1 MLLQVISYKFLDMM
15 RKILSPIL
23 SVFLFATSMSAA
35 ESIVKVSQA
44 VSQQKAYSGGNFI
57 VKIKIER
64 RNLDSYFQIEQI
76 LPKGMTAEGMESQGA
91 TFSNKDG
98 KVKFSWLR
106 LPANEEILVI
116 YKVKV
121 PFEMRGKQT
130 IEGSYYYIQNE
141 EKEVFSLAKTSI
153 DIIEYVAP
161 SDSLAEKALLGVIN
175 NDEFKPAY
183 MNEEKDNLEYKVQ
196 ILSSTKPLD
205 KDSLKKEYA
214 VKDKVNE
221 ENFNGLYK
229 YTVGS
234 FKTYENARDYKNKLD
249 FQKYIPFVIA
259 YNRGARITVGEAM
272 QLASKKKTVVKD

>member
-1 MLLQVISYKFLDMM
+1 MI
-15 RKILSPIL
+15 RNILNPIL
-23 SVFLFATSMSAA
+23 CIFLFAFSLNAT

-57 VKIKIER
+57 IKIKIER

-76 LPKGMTAEGMESQGA
+76 LPKGMTAEGIESQGA
-91 TFSNKDG
+91 MFSNKDG

-130 IEGSYYYIQNE
+130 IDGSYYYIQNE
-141 EKEVFSLAKTSI
+141 EKQVFSLAKTSI

-205 KDSLKKEYA
+205 KDSLRKEYA

-259 YNRGARITVGEAM
+259 YNRGTRITVGEAM

>member
-1 MLLQVISYKFLDMM
+1 MTKRLLIPIVAVLLFLNN
-15 RKILSPIL
+15 
-23 SVFLFATSMSAA
+23 TYAA

-44 VSQQKAYSGGNFI
+44 FSQQKAYSGGTFI
-57 VKIKIER
+57 VKLKIER
-64 RNLDSYFQIEQI
+64 RNLDSYFQIEQM

-106 LPANEEILVI
+106 LPANEEIMVI

-121 PFEMRGKQT
+121 PFEMRGKQS

-141 EKEVFSLAKTSI
+141 EKEVFNLPKSTI
-153 DIIEYVAP
+153 EIIEYVAP

-196 ILSSTKPLD
+196 ILSSVKPLD
-205 KDSLKKEYA
+205 KDSLRKEYG
-214 VKDKVNE
+214 VKDKVDE

-229 YTVGS
+229 YTIGS
-234 FKTYENARDYKNKLD
+234 FKTYETARDCKNKLD

-272 QLASKKKTVVKD
+272 QLASKKKTIVKD

>member
-1 MLLQVISYKFLDMM
+1 MIRNLLTPLFCAFFL
-15 RKILSPIL
+15 IGSLN
-23 SVFLFATSMSAA
+23 AA

-64 RNLDSYFQIEQI
+64 RNLDSYFQIEQV
-76 LPKGMTAEGMESQGA
+76 LPKGMMAEGMESQGA

-121 PFEMRGKQT
+121 PFEMRGKQN

-141 EKEVFSLAKTSI
+141 EKEVFNLGTTSI

-196 ILSSTKPLD
+196 ILSSVTPLD
-205 KDSLKKEYA
+205 KDSLKKDYG
-214 VKDKVNE
+214 VKDKLNE
-221 ENFNGLYK
+221 ENFNGLFK

-234 FKTYENARDYKNKLD
+234 FKTYESARDYKNKLD

-272 QLASKKKTVVKD
+272 QLASKKKTVVRD

>member
-23 SVFLFATSMSAA
+23 SIFLFATSMSAA

-130 IEGSYYYIQNE
+130 IDGSYYYIQNE
-141 EKEVFSLAKTSI
+141 EKQVFNLAKTSI

-234 FKTYENARDYKNKLD
+234 FKTYESARDYKNKLD

-272 QLASKKKTVVKD
+272 QLASKRKTVVKE

>member
-1 MLLQVISYKFLDMM
+1 MLLQVISFKILHMM

-23 SVFLFATSMSAA
+23 CSFLFTLSLNAA

-64 RNLDSYFQIEQI
+64 RNLDSYFQIEQT

-121 PFEMRGKQT
+121 PLEMRGKQS

-141 EKEVFSLAKTSI
+141 EKQVFNLAKTNI
-153 DIIEYVAP
+153 EIIEYVAP
-161 SDSLAEKALLGVIN
+161 TAPGFTKLLMV
-175 NDEFKPAY
+175 
-183 MNEEKDNLEYKVQ
+183 
-196 ILSSTKPLD
+196 
-205 KDSLKKEYA
+205 
-214 VKDKVNE
+214 
-221 ENFNGLYK
+221 
-229 YTVGS
+229 
-234 FKTYENARDYKNKLD
+234 
-249 FQKYIPFVIA
+249 
-259 YNRGARITVGEAM
+259 
-272 QLASKKKTVVKD
+272 

>member
-1 MLLQVISYKFLDMM
+1 MLLQVTLIKLLFMIRNLLTPLFCAFFLVGS
-15 RKILSPIL
+15 LN
-23 SVFLFATSMSAA
+23 AA

-44 VSQQKAYSGGNFI
+44 VSQQKAYSGGYFI

-64 RNLDSYFQIEQI
+64 RNLDSYFQIEQV

-91 TFSNKDG
+91 TFSNKEG

-121 PFEMRGKQT
+121 PFEMRGKQN

-141 EKEVFSLAKTSI
+141 EKEVFKLGTTSI

-196 ILSSTKPLD
+196 ILSSVTPLD
-205 KDSLKKEYA
+205 RDSLKKDYG

-221 ENFNGLYK
+221 ENFNGLFK

-234 FKTYENARDYKNKLD
+234 FKTYESARDYKNKLD

-272 QLASKKKTVVKD
+272 QLASKKKTVVRD

>member
-1 MLLQVISYKFLDMM
+1 MLLQVISFKFLHMI

-23 SVFLFATSMSAA
+23 CIFFFAFSLNAA

-121 PFEMRGKQT
+121 PLEMRGKQS

-141 EKEVFSLAKTSI
+141 EKEVFNLAKTSI

-205 KDSLKKEYA
+205 KDSLKKEYS
-214 VKDKVNE
+214 VKEKVNE

-234 FKTYENARDYKNKLD
+234 FKTYESARDYKNKLD

-272 QLASKKKTVVKD
+272 QLASKRKTVVKD

>member
-1 MLLQVISYKFLDMM
+1 MLLQVTLIKLLFMIRNLLTPLFCAFFLVGS
-15 RKILSPIL
+15 LN
-23 SVFLFATSMSAA
+23 AA

-44 VSQQKAYSGGNFI
+44 VSQQKAYSGGYFI

-64 RNLDSYFQIEQI
+64 RNLDSYFQIEQV

-91 TFSNKDG
+91 TFSNKEG

-121 PFEMRGKQT
+121 PFEMRGKQN

-141 EKEVFSLAKTSI
+141 EKEVFNLGTTSI
-153 DIIEYVAP
+153 DIVEYVAP

-196 ILSSTKPLD
+196 ILSSVTPLD
-205 KDSLKKEYA
+205 KDSLKKDYG

-221 ENFNGLYK
+221 ENFNGLFK

-234 FKTYENARDYKNKLD
+234 FKTYESARDFKNKLD

>member
-1 MLLQVISYKFLDMM
+1 MLLQVISFKFLLMI
-15 RKILSPIL
+15 RNILTSIL
-23 SVFLFATSMSAA
+23 CIFLFAFSLNAT

-98 KVKFSWLR
+98 KVKFTWLR

-121 PFEMRGKQT
+121 PFEMLGNQS
-130 IEGSYYYIQNE
+130 IEGSYYYIQDE
-141 EKEVFSLAKTSI
+141 EKQVFKMAKTSI
-153 DIIEYVAP
+153 DIIEYLAP

-259 YNRGARITVGEAM
+259 YNRGTRITVGEAM
-272 QLASKKKTVVKD
+272 QLASKRKTVVKE

>member
-1 MLLQVISYKFLDMM
+1 MLLQVTLLKLLFMIRNLLTPLFCAFFL
-15 RKILSPIL
+15 IGSLN
-23 SVFLFATSMSAA
+23 AA

-64 RNLDSYFQIEQI
+64 RNLDSYFQIEQV
-76 LPKGMTAEGMESQGA
+76 LPKGMMAEGMESQGA

-121 PFEMRGKQT
+121 PFEMRGKQN

-141 EKEVFSLAKTSI
+141 EKEVFNLGTTSI

-196 ILSSTKPLD
+196 ILSSVTPLD
-205 KDSLKKEYA
+205 KDSLKKDYG
-214 VKDKVNE
+214 VKDKLNE
-221 ENFNGLYK
+221 ENFNGLFK

-234 FKTYENARDYKNKLD
+234 FKTYESARDYKNKLD

-272 QLASKKKTVVKD
+272 QLASKKKTVVRD

>member
-1 MLLQVISYKFLDMM
+1 MLLQVILI
-15 RKILSPIL
+15 KILFMIRNLLTPL
-23 SVFLFATSMSAA
+23 FCAFFLLGSLNAA

-64 RNLDSYFQIEQI
+64 RNLDSYFQIEQF

-121 PFEMRGKQT
+121 PFEMRGKQN

-141 EKEVFSLAKTSI
+141 EKEVFNLGTTSI

-196 ILSSTKPLD
+196 ILSSVTPLD
-205 KDSLKKEYA
+205 KDSLKKDYA

-221 ENFNGLYK
+221 ENFNGLFK

-234 FKTYENARDYKNKLD
+234 FKTYESARDYKNKLD

-272 QLASKKKTVVKD
+272 QLASKKKTVVRD

>member
-23 SVFLFATSMSAA
+23 SIFLFATSMSAA

-183 MNEEKDNLEYKVQ
+183 MSEEKDNLEYKVQ

-205 KDSLKKEYA
+205 KDSLRKEYA